1 MAKKKITQRGYAGFL
16 LSFEPNRSGVVD
28 KWLRHT
34 GEASDSF
41 SEFDWQLER
50 RELALL
56 ALASNAPSLDALV
69 MMERMHGNGG
79 TGKQK
84 MRMRRPVFFDP
95 SFRGQELQLLF
106 PKVRADLSPGQP
118 ARMAAADWAAAMTA
132 IKEHRPAVAAQID
145 ALIEGREAENP
156 WTGQATRTLRLAE
169 QRDAVGLAL
178 DVGAIDR
185 REVFRAAKLELVG
198 QADSV
203 LDLLDSEQLHEQDLI
218 RRDQQAFQGLLMP
231 DARSVR
237 FKGTAGREVRV
248 HVYDKKPLETL
259 LGIDLLIY
267 LEAYQTFVMLQ
278 YKTMQRQEQ
287 QEGQPWSYLV
297 DGQLNQQL
305 AAMATAERQMTPMT
319 ASPPAI
325 RDWRLREEAFFFKFC
340 QTIKPNARD
349 EALAPG
355 ITMCR
360 SHLEAFLALSDSDGP
375 HGGKRVGYDNC
386 PRYLNNTQF
395 VDLVRE
401 GWVGCGPQGFKFM
414 HAVLRAS
421 QEGGRAAVL
430 AVVGGEAL
438 RAANERPSRQSRR

>member
-1 MAKKKITQRGYAGFL
+1 MAKKKIHQTGYAGFL
-16 LSFEPNRSGVVD
+16 LSFEPNRSAVVEGY
-28 KWLRHT
+28 LRHD

-56 ALASNAPSLDALV
+56 ALAPDTPSVDALV
-69 MMERMHGNGG
+69 MMERMQGNGG

-95 SFRGQELQLLF
+95 PFRDQELQRLPNL
-106 PKVRADLSPGQP
+106 RTDLTPGQP
-118 ARMAAADWAAAMTA
+118 ARMRAADWAATLAA
-132 IKEHRPAVAAQID
+132 IKELRPEVSEQID

-156 WTGQATRTLRLAE
+156 WAGQATRTLRLAE

-178 DVGAIDR
+178 DIGAIDR

-198 QADSV
+198 QAGSV
-203 LDLLDSEQLHEQDLI
+203 LDLLDSEPLHEQDLI
-218 RRDQQAFQGLLMP
+218 RRDQNAFQDLLAA
-231 DARSVR
+231 DAISVR
-237 FKGTAGREVRV
+237 FKGAAGREVRV

-267 LEAYQTFVMLQ
+267 LEEYQTFVMLQ
-278 YKTMQRQEQ
+278 YKTMHRQEQ
-287 QEGQPWSYLV
+287 LEGQPWSYLV
-297 DGQLNQQL
+297 DSQLNQQL
-305 AAMATAERQMTPMT
+305 TAMATAEHRMTQMP
-319 ASPPAI
+319 ARPSAI

-340 QTIKPNARD
+340 QTVKPEARD
-349 EALAPG
+349 EALSPG

-375 HGGKRVGYDNC
+375 RGGKRVGYDNC

-401 GWVGCGPQGFKFM
+401 GWVGCGPQGFAFM
-414 HAVLRAS
+414 HEVLKAS
-421 QEGGRAAVL
+421 QSGGRAAVL
-430 AVVGGEAL
+430 AVIGGEAL
-438 RAANERPSRQSRR
+438 RPAHERPSRRSRR

>member
-1 MAKKKITQRGYAGFL
+1 MGKKKIHQTGYAGFL
-16 LSFEPNRSGVVD
+16 LSFEPNRSAVVD
-28 KWLRHT
+28 SWLRNT

-56 ALASNAPSLDALV
+56 ALASDRPSLDALV
-69 MMERMHGNGG
+69 MMERMQGNGG

-95 SFRGQELQLLF
+95 PFRDQELQRLPSL
-106 PKVRADLSPGQP
+106 RTDLTPGQP
-118 ARMAAADWAAAMTA
+118 ARMRAADWAATLAA
-132 IKEHRPAVAAQID
+132 IKELRPEVSEQID
-145 ALIEGREAENP
+145 ALIEGREAESP
-156 WTGQATRTLRLAE
+156 WAGQATRTLRLAE

-178 DVGAIDR
+178 DIGAIDR
-185 REVFRAAKLELVG
+185 REVFRAAKLELVR
-198 QADSV
+198 QAGSV
-203 LDLLDSEQLHEQDLI
+203 LDLLDSEPLHEQDLI
-218 RRDQQAFQGLLMP
+218 RRDQQAFQDLLAP

-237 FKGTAGREVRV
+237 FKGAAGRDVRV

-267 LEAYQTFVMLQ
+267 LEEYQTFVMLQ
-278 YKTMQRQEQ
+278 YKTMHRQEQ
-287 QEGQPWSYLV
+287 LKGQPWSYLV
-297 DGQLNQQL
+297 DSQLNQQL
-305 AAMATAERQMTPMT
+305 AAMANAESRTTKIPAT
-319 ASPPAI
+319 PPAI

-340 QTIKPNARD
+340 ETVKPEARD
-349 EALAPG
+349 EALSPG

-375 HGGKRVGYDNC
+375 SGGKRVGYDNC

-401 GWVGCGPQGFKFM
+401 GWVGCGPQGFAFM
-414 HAVLRAS
+414 HEVLKAS
-421 QEGGRAAVL
+421 QSGGRAAVL
-430 AVVGGEAL
+430 AVIGGEAL
-438 RAANERPSRQSRR
+438 RPAHERPSRRSRR

>member
-1 MAKKKITQRGYAGFL
+1 MAKKKVTQNGYAGFL
-16 LSFEPNRSGVVD
+16 LAFEPNRSAVVGR
-28 KWLRHT
+28 WLRHT

-56 ALASNAPSLDALV
+56 ALASHVPSLDALV
-69 MMERMHGNGG
+69 MMERMQGNGG

-95 SFRGQELQLLF
+95 PFRDQELRQLF
-106 PKVRADLSPGQP
+106 PTLRMDLSPGQP
-118 ARMAAADWAAAMTA
+118 ARMAAVDWAAALVA
-132 IKEHRPAVAAQID
+132 IKERRPAVAAQID

-178 DVGAIDR
+178 DIGAIDR
-185 REVFRAAKLELVG
+185 REVLRVAKLELVG
-198 QADSV
+198 QADSI
-203 LDLLDSEQLHEQDLI
+203 LDLLDSEPLHEQDLI
-218 RRDQQAFQGLLMP
+218 RHDQHAFQGLLAP
-231 DARSVR
+231 HARSVR
-237 FKGTAGREVRV
+237 FKGAAGREVRV
-248 HVYDKKPLETL
+248 HVYDKKPLETI

-278 YKTMQRQEQ
+278 YKTMQRQVQ
-287 QEGQPWSYLV
+287 QKGQPWSYLV
-297 DGQLNQQL
+297 DDQLTQQL
-305 AAMATAERQMTPMT
+305 ASMGAVERRMMPRP

-340 QTIKPNARD
+340 QTIKPDARD

-360 SHLEAFLALSDSDGP
+360 SHLEAFLALAESNGP

-395 VDLVRE
+395 VDLIRE
-401 GWVGCGPQGFKFM
+401 GWLGCEPAGYAFM
-414 HAVLRAS
+414 RDVLTAN
-421 QEGGRAAVL
+421 QDGGRAAVL
-430 AVVGGEAL
+430 AVIGGETI
-438 RAANERPSRQSRR
+438 RAANERPGRRSRR